1 MTTPPRPI
9 RDAWETISGW
19 FTDPL
24 FSLGSTQ
31 ITLWLIVLAVA
42 LLWALNWVSRRFE
55 RLLSARLKTRSSA
68 TAVYADSIATIARYG
83 FLVLG
88 SLVVLQNLGINLTS
102 LGALAGAL
110 GVGIGFGLK
119 NIVDNFVS
127 GLIILFERPIK
138 VGDRIEIQG
147 MVGDVT
153 QIGSRSTRIRTN
165 DHINII
171 VPNSTLIQQ
180 NVVNW
185 TLTKSLVRFK
195 ISITVE
201 FGQDYAKIEQIILD
215 VVREVEEVAA
225 EPPPSMRLM
234 GFGEVGVNLEVR
246 AWSTTLVHRRG
257 LLTSKINIAIYN
269 TLLAQGINLPN
280 PRREIRLLGMNGQR
294 DDEASALPPEARNT
308 RPAGD

>member
-1 MTTPPRPI
+1 M
-9 RDAWETISGW
+9 
-19 FTDPL
+19 
-24 FSLGSTQ
+24 
-31 ITLWLIVLAVA
+31 
-42 LLWALNWVSRRFE
+42 
-55 RLLSARLKTRSSA
+55 SARLKTRSSA

-102 LGALAGAL
+102 LGELAGAL

-127 GLIILFERPIK
+127 GLIILFEGPIK